1 MSLHDQFANSRK
13 KLLTAARAQDART
26 RGILRTSIV
35 GIIANAILVCVK
47 LAIGNLTHSVAIV
60 SDGLNNLADAL
71 SSVLVILATALAGKS
86 PDRKHPYGY
95 GRVVHRGLKSLQ
107 LTP

>member
-35 GIIANAILVCVK
+35 GINTTV
-47 LAIGNLTHSVAIV
+47 
-60 SDGLNNLADAL
+60 
-71 SSVLVILATALAGKS
+71 LAGKK

-95 GRVVHRGLKSLQ
+95 GRVVHRGLNSSQ
-107 LTP
+107 LTS